1 MRIGRLERAWSAE
14 ALRPA
19 VGWKVWRVESGLLVS
34 VLYGDPWPLD
44 APIRAECRRHEHEAP
59 SPLCECGIHAGR
71 ELSAWVHYLGVGA
84 ESRVFGRVLLWGATV
99 EGAQGWRGGFARP
112 VEIFVPPA
120 VENGDEVAEALCAYG
135 VPVHVFEPVAEAVP
149 A

>member
-1 MRIGRLERAWSAE
+1 MRIGRLERAWDAE

-19 VGWKVWRVESGLLVS
+19 AGWKVWRVENGLLVS
-34 VLYGDPWPLD
+34 VLYGDVWPVD
-44 APIRAECRRHEHEAP
+44 EPIRATCARHAHEAP

-71 ELSAWVHYLGVGA
+71 ELTAWAHYLGVGA

-99 EGAQGWRGGFARP
+99 EGAHGWRGAFARP
-112 VEIFVPPA
+112 VEIVVPRA
-120 VENGDEVAEALCAYG
+120 VRDAPEVVEALRAYC
-135 VPVHVFEPVAEAVP
+135 VPVHTFEQIQEQVP